1 MQDVTVAEFAQVT
14 KVAPSTGEIVDVNPL
29 PALTSEEDTFCL
41 AVIEYGGNLKLA
53 WMSVFGDSSNTPA
66 ASARRLI
73 NRPEIALRIRELTD
87 VVAENALISLGSH
100 LVELAD
106 IRDLAKTTGQL
117 KVALNAEEARGRVA
131 GFYIGKEGA
140 NAKAPQ
146 GSTVVM
152 VSVTTQH
159 DAHI

>member
-1 MQDVTVAEFAQVT
+1 MSASPVVEYAQITQVESS
-14 KVAPSTGEIVDVNPL
+14 AGDIIDVNPL
-29 PALTSEEDTFCL
+29 PALTNEEDTFCL
-41 AVIEYGGNLKLA
+41 AVIEYGGNLKSA
-53 WMSVFGDSSNTPA
+53 YISAFGHDSNTPA
-66 ASARRLI
+66 TSARRLLG
-73 NRPEIALRIRELTD
+73 RPEIALRIRELTE
-87 VVAENALISLGSH
+87 VVADNALISLGSH

-106 IRDLAKTTGQL
+106 IRDLAKMTGQL

-140 NAKAPQ
+140 NAKVPQ
-146 GSTVVM
+146 GATVVM